1 MKRTLIA
8 SLLVMTT
15 GIALGLSEAPGL
27 AVDAAA
33 RQLLDDGT
41 LQGDVAEAVRRAL

>member
-8 SLLVMTT
+8 GILVLISGT
-15 GIALGLSEAPGL
+15 ALGLSGLPGL